1 MSGLFMKYMTFNSS
15 CSYAGLANMLE
26 KIGIDVEDYEIALE
40 MKLPFMID
48 KNEDGYI
55 AGPMLQQKKWF
66 DVYLNAHGYEST
78 EEWIDRTDVFDYL
91 QGKDTA
97 MLGIR
102 MDNGRLH
109 YHAVIYVGTED
120 GKAVF
125 INNKHEGGAD
135 PDEYRYTAKELQER
149 VRDKTVIATLT
160 PVQGKMANF
169 KPLLAQSL
177 KNLEDLQREITDF
190 CSMPH
195 SNQEI
200 LEYEFGLFRPLLL
213 DGPSMMKLIGQDAVL
228 EDMNTLQKV
237 FVQVAL
243 KDKRDNVVLADF
255 FDMGL
260 LRSICERWKKLIEQE
275 IDCMV

>member
-1 MSGLFMKYMTFNSS
+1 MKYMTINSS
-15 CSYAGLANMLE
+15 CTYAGLANMLE
-26 KIGIDVEDYEIALE
+26 KKGIDVEDYEIALE

-66 DVYLNAHGYEST
+66 DIFLNKYGYEIT
-78 EEWIDRTDVFDYL
+78 EEWLNRADVFNYL

-97 MLGIR
+97 MLGIS

-125 INNKHEGGAD
+125 INNKHEGGSD
-135 PDEYRYTAKELQER
+135 PDEFRFTAKELQER

-160 PVQGKMANF
+160 PIEANTIDF
-169 KPLLAQSL
+169 KPLLEQSI
-177 KNLEDLQREITDF
+177 KNLQDLQKELADF
-190 CSMPH
+190 CSIPH

-200 LEYEFGLFRPLLL
+200 LEKEVGYFRPLLL
-213 DGPSMMKLIGQDAVL
+213 DGPSMMKLIGRNDIF
-228 EDMNTLQKV
+228 EDMKVLQKS
-237 FVQVAL
+237 FVQVAF
-243 KDKRDNVVLADF
+243 KEKRDEVVLTDF
-255 FDMGL
+255 FDMEL
-260 LRSICERWKKLIEQE
+260 LQSIYERWKCLIEQE
-275 IDCMV
+275 MRGQI

>member
-1 MSGLFMKYMTFNSS
+1 MKYMTFNSF

-26 KIGIDVEDYEIALE
+26 KKGIDVEDYEIVLE

-55 AGPMLQQKKWF
+55 VGPMLQQKKWF
-66 DVYLNAHGYEST
+66 DIFLNKYGYEIT
-78 EEWIDRTDVFDYL
+78 EEWLDRADVFDYL

-109 YHAVIYVGTED
+109 YHAVVYLGTEE
-120 GKAVF
+120 GKVIF
-125 INNKHEGGAD
+125 INNKHEGGSD
-135 PDEYRYTAKELQER
+135 PDEFRFTAKELLER

-160 PVQGKMANF
+160 LTEE
-169 KPLLAQSL
+169 KPADFSYLLIQSI
-177 KNLEDLQREITDF
+177 KYIDALQKDIIDF
-190 CSMPH
+190 CSAVH

-200 LEYEFGLFRPLLL
+200 LEKEYGLFRPLLL
-213 DGPSMMKLIGQDAVL
+213 DGPSMMNLIGQEEIL
-228 EDMNTLQKV
+228 EDMKVLQKT

-243 KDKRDNVVLADF
+243 KDKRDDVILANC
-255 FDMGL
+255 FDMEL
-260 LRSICERWKKLIEQE
+260 LQSVCQRWKKLIEQE
-275 IDCMV
+275 MERIE

>member
-1 MSGLFMKYMTFNSS
+1 MKYMTFNSS

-26 KIGIDVEDYEIALE
+26 KKGIDVEDYEIVLE

-55 AGPMLQQKKWF
+55 VGPMLQQKKWF
-66 DVYLNAHGYEST
+66 DIFLNKYGYEIT
-78 EEWIDRTDVFDYL
+78 EEWLDRADVFDYL

-109 YHAVIYVGTED
+109 YHAVVYMGTEE
-120 GKAVF
+120 GKVIF
-125 INNKHEGGAD
+125 INNKHEGGSD
-135 PDEYRYTAKELQER
+135 PDEFRFTAKELQER

-160 PVQGKMANF
+160 PTEE
-169 KPLLAQSL
+169 KPADFSSLLIQSI
-177 KNLEDLQREITDF
+177 KYIDALQKDMIDF
-190 CSMPH
+190 CSAMH

-200 LEYEFGLFRPLLL
+200 HEKEYGLFRPLLL
-213 DGPSMMKLIGQDAVL
+213 DGPSMMNLIGQAEIL
-228 EDMNTLQKV
+228 EDMKVLQKA

-243 KDKRDNVVLADF
+243 KDKRDDVILADC
-255 FDMGL
+255 FDMEL
-260 LRSICERWKKLIEQE
+260 LQSVCQRWKMLIEHE
-275 IDCMV
+275 MERIA

>member
-1 MSGLFMKYMTFNSS
+1 MKYMTFNSS
-15 CSYAGLANMLE
+15 CTYAALANMLE
-26 KIGIDVEDYEIALE
+26 KKGTDVEDYEIALE
-40 MKLPFMID
+40 MKLPFLID
-48 KNEDGYI
+48 RNEDGFV
-55 AGPMLQQKKWF
+55 AGPMIQTKSWF
-66 DVYLNAHGYEST
+66 DFYLNSKGFELI
-78 EEWIDRTDVFDYL
+78 EDWILKDDIFDYL
-91 QGKDTA
+91 KTKDEA
-97 MLGIR
+97 MLGIK
-102 MDNGRLH
+102 MQNGRNSH
-109 YHAVIYVGTED
+109 HSIVYTGMEN

-160 PVQGKMANF
+160 PVQGKMADF

-177 KNLEDLQREITDF
+177 KNLEYLQREITDF

-228 EDMNTLQKV
+228 EDMKILQKV

-260 LRSICERWKKLIEQE
+260 LRSICERWTKLIEQE

>member
-1 MSGLFMKYMTFNSS
+1 MKYMTFNSS
-15 CSYAGLANMLE
+15 CSYAGLANMIE
-26 KIGIDVEDYEIALE
+26 KKGIDVEDHEIALE

-66 DVYLNAHGYEST
+66 DIFLNKYGYEIT
-78 EEWIDRTDVFDYL
+78 EKWLDRADVFNYL

-97 MLGIR
+97 MLGIS

-125 INNKHEGGAD
+125 INNKHEGGSD
-135 PDEYRYTAKELQER
+135 PDDFRFTAKELQER

-160 PVQGKMANF
+160 PIEANIIDF
-169 KPLLAQSL
+169 KPLLEQSI
-177 KNLEDLQREITDF
+177 KNLHDLQKEMEDF
-190 CSMPH
+190 CSIPH

-200 LEYEFGLFRPLLL
+200 LEKEVGYFRPLLL
-213 DGPSMMKLIGQDAVL
+213 DGPSMMKLIGRNDIF
-228 EDMNTLQKV
+228 EDMKVLQKS
-237 FVQVAL
+237 FVQVAF
-243 KDKRDNVVLADF
+243 KEKRDEVVLSDF
-255 FDMGL
+255 FDMEL
-260 LRSICERWKKLIEQE
+260 LQSIYERWKCLIEQE
-275 IDCMV
+275 MRGQI